1 MATTLSDTEHIDTSS
16 RDFTS
21 IEDYGGVYLLSPSYM
36 FDNGILK
43 IGFTNRIGDRI
54 QQFRN
59 AYGWIFQLYIF
70 GLIVVPERE
79 KMREIERE
87 LLEEFKS
94 IRIRYL
100 PYKGKASAI
109 DSEWLTC
116 DPKLIQTAFSRYKKK
131 GFRVLPKSGKIPALL
146 KAPMANLHCQVLRK
160 VDSRNYEV
168 SFPDG
173 TRNKVEASVLNNTAT
188 MPQVKVSNP
197 TEFKAKLI
205 TQEDANKIL
214 TDILQKHTRVEINRM
229 GGLVNLYDER
239 LNALISK
246 RKRERSLAENK
257 K

>member
-1 MATTLSDTEHIDTSS
+1 MATLSDTEHIDTSS
-16 RDFTS
+16 REFTDL
-21 IEDYGGVYLLSPSYM
+21 EQFGGVYLLSPSYM
-36 FDNGILK
+36 FDNGIVK

-54 QQFRN
+54 QGYRN
-59 AYGWIFQLYIF
+59 AYGWIFQLYVF
-70 GLIVVPERE
+70 GLIVVPERD
-79 KMREIERE
+79 KMKEIEKE

-100 PYKGKASAI
+100 PYKGKASTI

-116 DPKLIQTAFSRYKKK
+116 EPKLIQTAFSRYKKK

-160 VDSRNYEV
+160 VDSKNYIV
-168 SFPDG
+168 QFPDG
-173 TRNKVEASVLNNTAT
+173 TKNKVEGSVLNNTAT
-188 MPQVKVSNP
+188 MPLVKVSNP

-214 TDILQKHTRVEINRM
+214 TDILQQHTRVEINRM

-239 LNALISK
+239 LNALIAK
-246 RKRERSLAENK
+246 RRKEKSLAESRK
-257 K
+257 